1 MRKSHTQW
9 NLFNWIPSKPKT
21 CLNQMDFTVPSTKCL
36 CNLNLCKPST
46 CLNWTNSS
54 VPNGLG
60 LDRFYCV
67 NLDILVNNCSIRCRN
82 TLTHYQLFN
91 GDFVDRGSFS
101 VECIFT
107 LFSFKLLYPDNF
119 FMARGKIYVI
129 FHRYLYQW

>member
-1 MRKSHTQW
+1 VLGLHRFKLQ
-9 NLFNWIPSKPKT
+9 
-21 CLNQMDFTVPSTKCL
+21 
-36 CNLNLCKPST
+36 
-46 CLNWTNSS
+46 
-54 VPNGLG
+54 LG

-107 LFSFKLLYPDNF
+107 LFSFKLLYPTMKRVNNS
-119 FMARGKIYVI
+119 IYMDEYVKEFLFDTGWGHSI
-129 FHRYLYQW
+129 